1 VIRQTL
7 KYYRQ
12 LDAEVPN
19 LRTVVVSE
27 PDALSAAK
35 ELHARTY
42 LRVGI
47 QPAEALTSDG
57 HIGLAFDPYQAHAQ
71 YFSVQDFRDGRP
83 RTVAAA
89 RVIFADPDSG
99 LDSFP
104 FFRERAPLYPRYR
117 KLLAAL
123 DPAACGEISALVREP
138 GANGKAALML
148 YRAVWHYALSQRYE
162 YLLVLCKARLYRR
175 CKVIFGKSWIRVG
188 PSYDRLTNIR
198 EIPVVI
204 DVRRSL
210 DQALSLSR
218 VNPVK
223 RRIKLKALQF
233 FLRGLPEDAILP
245 AHRVKL
251 DRYRLQTSASA
262 PAAAGREHG
271 DRLTAAIAPLRSL
284 IRGRHS

>member
-1 VIRQTL
+1 MITQTM

-12 LDAEVPN
+12 LGDEVPG
-19 LRTVVVSE
+19 LRTGVVSE

-35 ELHARTY
+35 ALHARTY

-71 YFSVQDFRDGRP
+71 YFSVRDFLDGGP

-89 RVIFADPDSG
+89 RVIFADPGSG

-104 FFRERAPLYPRYR
+104 FFREGRSLYPRYR
-117 KLLAAL
+117 RLLEAV
-123 DPAACGEISALVREP
+123 DPVVVGEISALVREP
-138 GANGKAALML
+138 GTSGKAALML
-148 YRAVWHYALSQRYE
+148 YRAIWHYALSQRYE

-175 CKVIFGKSWIRVG
+175 CKVIFGPSWIRVG
-188 PSYDRLTNIR
+188 PGYDRLKGIR
-198 EIPVVI
+198 EIPVII
-204 DVRRSL
+204 DIRGSL
-210 DQALSLSR
+210 DEALSLSR
-218 VNPVK
+218 VNPLK

-233 FLRGLPEDAILP
+233 FVRGLPEEVILP

-251 DRYRLQTSASA
+251 DRYGLHT
-262 PAAAGREHG
+262 G
-271 DRLTAAIAPLRSL
+271 DNS
-284 IRGRHS
+284 